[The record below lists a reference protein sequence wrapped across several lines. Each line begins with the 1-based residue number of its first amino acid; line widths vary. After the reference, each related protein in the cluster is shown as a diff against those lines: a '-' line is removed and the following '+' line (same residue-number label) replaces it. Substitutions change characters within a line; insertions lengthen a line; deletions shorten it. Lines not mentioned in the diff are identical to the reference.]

1 MQDLDPRER
10 PGPADLGHVVAI
22 IPVRG
27 LERAKT
33 RLGEALDAEERR
45 ALVEGL
51 LRRTIRA
58 AMATPGIR
66 AVGVV
71 SPDPEALAVAAE
83 TGAVALP
90 QGGGGLNEGLAD
102 GRAWARDAGA
112 TAILVVPADLPAIGS
127 GELRRVLAAALGH
140 LAVASAAGTQAVGLV
155 ALVPDHGGE
164 GTNLLLLSP
173 PGAIPFRFGPGSR
186 AAHAFAAATRG
197 VAYLEI
203 TGPLDRDLDTPDDLL
218 AAEAV
223 GLGRP
228 AADER

>member
-1 MQDLDPRER
+1 MQDPDPRGE
-10 PGPADLGHVVAI
+10 PGQAGLGFVVAI

-33 RLGEALDAEERR
+33 RLGEALDPEERR

-66 AVGVV
+66 AVAVV
-71 SPDPEALAVAAE
+71 SPDPEALAVATDA
-83 TGAVALP
+83 GAVTLP

-102 GRAWARDAGA
+102 GRAWAREAGA
-112 TAILVVPADLPAIGS
+112 TAILVVPADLPAIGP
-127 GELRRVLAAALGH
+127 GELRLVLAAAGSR
-140 LAVASAAGTQAVGLV
+140 LAVARAAGAPAAALV
-155 ALVPDHGGE
+155 ALVPDRGGE

-173 PGAIPFRFGPGSR
+173 PGAIPFWFGPGSR
-186 AAHAFAAATRG
+186 AAHAVAAATRG
-197 VAYLEI
+197 ATYLEVA
-203 TGPLDRDLDTPDDLL
+203 GPLDRDLDTPDDLL
-218 AAEAV
+218 AAEAA

-228 AADER
+228 AVDEQ